1 MATPIPELIGSPLP
15 AISVILPVL
24 NEESHLEGAVL
35 SVLSQDYRGPLEIIL
50 ALGPSRDRTNEI
62 ATKLASHDNR
72 VKLLDS
78 PTGKT
83 AAGLNLAL
91 AASKSPVVVRV
102 DGHAQIPNNY
112 ISLIVEILNKT
123 GAVNVG
129 GVMAAVGTTAFE
141 RAVAG
146 AMRSPLG
153 VGASRFHTGGE
164 AGEVDTVYLGA
175 FRREALVAIGGF
187 DGDDNAANV
196 KYLYY
201 TSDGGKTWGNPSN
214 RLDPTGVLSTSQEI
228 TLKMFSDFNNNIVVI
243 GDRGGFIRYSPNNG
257 HNWYEI
263 IPAGGLSNIQSAY
276 YKDDVLIIGT
286 IGGIIYTGTI
296 QPPDYLF
303 IGGTQYTD
311 ISGSI
316 ITDSAFC
323 SETNQLFFIGG
334 NSIYS
339 YTVNESLLTYNG
351 PPVNT
356 SISGASYKKIKF
368 NLIIRFIKK
377 YKPIVLVLNAINAMI
392 TVKIGVKLFNIPQ
405 NPLLSPVPA

>member
-62 ATKLASHDNR
+62 ATELASQDTR
-72 VKLLDS
+72 VKLIDS

-187 DGDDNAANV
+187 DERFTRAQDWELNFRLRENGGVIYFDPRLHVTYRPRSSVGALAKQYFEYGRWRRVVSRRHSGTINYR
-196 KYLYY
+196 YLAPPFALLGF
-201 TSDGGKTWGNPSN
+201 SAS
-214 RLDPTGVLSTSQEI
+214 LVLGVLLSSIFFIPALVYLLFVVLASLKISTSIREY
-228 TLKMFSDFNNNIVVI
+228 LLLLLVI
-243 GDRGGFIRYSPNNG
+243 PTMHFAWGAGFISSPKT
-257 HNWYEI
+257 
-263 IPAGGLSNIQSAY
+263 L
-276 YKDDVLIIGT
+276 
-286 IGGIIYTGTI
+286 
-296 QPPDYLF
+296 
-303 IGGTQYTD
+303 
-311 ISGSI
+311 
-316 ITDSAFC
+316 
-323 SETNQLFFIGG
+323 
-334 NSIYS
+334 
-339 YTVNESLLTYNG
+339 
-351 PPVNT
+351 
-356 SISGASYKKIKF
+356 
-368 NLIIRFIKK
+368 
-377 YKPIVLVLNAINAMI
+377 
-392 TVKIGVKLFNIPQ
+392 
-405 NPLLSPVPA
+405 VPASQ

>member
-24 NEESHLEGAVL
+24 NEESHLAGAVL

-62 ATKLASHDNR
+62 ATKLASQDNR
-72 VKLLDS
+72 VKLIDS

-102 DGHAQIPNNY
+102 DGHAQIPKNY

-187 DGDDNAANV
+187 DERFTRAQDWELNFRLRENGGVIYFDPRLHVTYRPRSSVSALAKQYFEYGRWRRVVSRRHSGTINYR
-196 KYLYY
+196 YLAPPFALLGF
-201 TSDGGKTWGNPSN
+201 SAS
-214 RLDPTGVLSTSQEI
+214 LVLGIALSSIFFIPALVYLLFVVLASLKISTSICEY
-228 TLKMFSDFNNNIVVI
+228 LLLLLVI
-243 GDRGGFIRYSPNNG
+243 PTMHFAWGAGFISSPKT
-257 HNWYEI
+257 
-263 IPAGGLSNIQSAY
+263 L
-276 YKDDVLIIGT
+276 
-286 IGGIIYTGTI
+286 
-296 QPPDYLF
+296 
-303 IGGTQYTD
+303 
-311 ISGSI
+311 
-316 ITDSAFC
+316 
-323 SETNQLFFIGG
+323 
-334 NSIYS
+334 
-339 YTVNESLLTYNG
+339 
-351 PPVNT
+351 
-356 SISGASYKKIKF
+356 
-368 NLIIRFIKK
+368 
-377 YKPIVLVLNAINAMI
+377 
-392 TVKIGVKLFNIPQ
+392 
-405 NPLLSPVPA
+405 VPASQ

>member
-24 NEESHLEGAVL
+24 NEESHLESAVL

-62 ATKLASHDNR
+62 ATKLASQDNR
-72 VKLLDS
+72 VRLLDS

-102 DGHAQIPNNY
+102 DGHAQIPSNY

-175 FRREALVAIGGF
+175 FRREALIAIGGF
-187 DGDDNAANV
+187 DERFTRAQDWELNFRLRENGGVIYFDPRLHVTYRPRSSVGALAKQYFEYGRWRRVVSRRHSGTINYR
-196 KYLYY
+196 YLAPPFALLGF
-201 TSDGGKTWGNPSN
+201 SIS
-214 RLDPTGVLSTSQEI
+214 LVLGVLLSSIFFIPALVYLLFVVLASLKISTSVGEY
-228 TLKMFSDFNNNIVVI
+228 LLLLVVI
-243 GDRGGFIRYSPNNG
+243 PTMHFAWGAGFISSPKT
-257 HNWYEI
+257 
-263 IPAGGLSNIQSAY
+263 L
-276 YKDDVLIIGT
+276 
-286 IGGIIYTGTI
+286 
-296 QPPDYLF
+296 
-303 IGGTQYTD
+303 
-311 ISGSI
+311 
-316 ITDSAFC
+316 
-323 SETNQLFFIGG
+323 
-334 NSIYS
+334 
-339 YTVNESLLTYNG
+339 
-351 PPVNT
+351 
-356 SISGASYKKIKF
+356 
-368 NLIIRFIKK
+368 
-377 YKPIVLVLNAINAMI
+377 
-392 TVKIGVKLFNIPQ
+392 
-405 NPLLSPVPA
+405 VPASQ

>member
-62 ATKLASHDNR
+62 ATKLASQDNR
-72 VKLLDS
+72 VKLIDS

-83 AAGLNLAL
+83 AAGLNIAL

-102 DGHAQIPNNY
+102 DGHAQIPKNY

-187 DGDDNAANV
+187 DERFTRAQDWELNFRLRENGGVIYFDPRLHVTYRPRSSVSALAKQYFEYGRWRRVVSRRHSGTINYR
-196 KYLYY
+196 YLAPPFALLGF
-201 TSDGGKTWGNPSN
+201 SASLVLGI
-214 RLDPTGVLSTSQEI
+214 VLSSIFFIPALVYLLFVVLASLKISTSIREYLLLLLVLP
-228 TLKMFSDFNNNIVVI
+228 TMHFAW
-243 GDRGGFIRYSPNNG
+243 GAGFISSPKT
-257 HNWYEI
+257 
-263 IPAGGLSNIQSAY
+263 L
-276 YKDDVLIIGT
+276 
-286 IGGIIYTGTI
+286 
-296 QPPDYLF
+296 
-303 IGGTQYTD
+303 
-311 ISGSI
+311 
-316 ITDSAFC
+316 
-323 SETNQLFFIGG
+323 
-334 NSIYS
+334 
-339 YTVNESLLTYNG
+339 
-351 PPVNT
+351 
-356 SISGASYKKIKF
+356 
-368 NLIIRFIKK
+368 
-377 YKPIVLVLNAINAMI
+377 
-392 TVKIGVKLFNIPQ
+392 
-405 NPLLSPVPA
+405 VPASQ

>member
-24 NEESHLEGAVL
+24 NEESHLERAVL

-62 ATKLASHDNR
+62 ATKLASQDNR

-175 FRREALVAIGGF
+175 FRREALIAIGGF
-187 DGDDNAANV
+187 DERFTRAQDWELNFRLRENGGVIYFDPRLHVTYRPRSSVGALAKQYFEYGRWRRVVSRRHSGTINYR
-196 KYLYY
+196 YLAPPFALLGFS
-201 TSDGGKTWGNPSN
+201 TSVV
-214 RLDPTGVLSTSQEI
+214 LGVLLSSIFFFPALVYLLFVVLASLKISTSVGEY
-228 TLKMFSDFNNNIVVI
+228 LLLLVVI
-243 GDRGGFIRYSPNNG
+243 PTMHFAWGAGFISSPKT
-257 HNWYEI
+257 
-263 IPAGGLSNIQSAY
+263 L
-276 YKDDVLIIGT
+276 
-286 IGGIIYTGTI
+286 
-296 QPPDYLF
+296 
-303 IGGTQYTD
+303 
-311 ISGSI
+311 
-316 ITDSAFC
+316 
-323 SETNQLFFIGG
+323 
-334 NSIYS
+334 
-339 YTVNESLLTYNG
+339 
-351 PPVNT
+351 
-356 SISGASYKKIKF
+356 
-368 NLIIRFIKK
+368 
-377 YKPIVLVLNAINAMI
+377 
-392 TVKIGVKLFNIPQ
+392 
-405 NPLLSPVPA
+405 VPASQ

>member
-62 ATKLASHDNR
+62 AAKLASQDNR

-102 DGHAQIPNNY
+102 DGHAQIPKNY

-187 DGDDNAANV
+187 DERFTRAQDWELNFRLRENGGVIYFDPRLHVTYRPRSSVGALAKQYFEYGRWRRVVSRRHSGTINYR
-196 KYLYY
+196 YLAPPFALLGF
-201 TSDGGKTWGNPSN
+201 SASLVLGI
-214 RLDPTGVLSTSQEI
+214 VLSSIFFIPALVYLLFVVLASLKISTSIREY
-228 TLKMFSDFNNNIVVI
+228 LLLLLVI
-243 GDRGGFIRYSPNNG
+243 PTMHFAWGAGFISSPKT
-257 HNWYEI
+257 
-263 IPAGGLSNIQSAY
+263 L
-276 YKDDVLIIGT
+276 
-286 IGGIIYTGTI
+286 
-296 QPPDYLF
+296 
-303 IGGTQYTD
+303 
-311 ISGSI
+311 
-316 ITDSAFC
+316 
-323 SETNQLFFIGG
+323 
-334 NSIYS
+334 
-339 YTVNESLLTYNG
+339 
-351 PPVNT
+351 
-356 SISGASYKKIKF
+356 
-368 NLIIRFIKK
+368 
-377 YKPIVLVLNAINAMI
+377 
-392 TVKIGVKLFNIPQ
+392 
-405 NPLLSPVPA
+405 VPASQ

>member
-62 ATKLASHDNR
+62 ATKLASQDNR

-153 VGASRFHTGGE
+153 VGASRFHTGGQ

-187 DGDDNAANV
+187 DERFTRAQDWELNFRLRENGGVIYFDPRLHVTYRPRSSVGALAKQYFEYGRWRRVVSRRHSGTINYR
-196 KYLYY
+196 YLAPPFALLGF
-201 TSDGGKTWGNPSN
+201 SAS
-214 RLDPTGVLSTSQEI
+214 LVLGIALSSIFFIPALVYLLFVVLASLKISTSIREY
-228 TLKMFSDFNNNIVVI
+228 LLLLLVI
-243 GDRGGFIRYSPNNG
+243 PTMHFAWGAGFISSPKT
-257 HNWYEI
+257 
-263 IPAGGLSNIQSAY
+263 L
-276 YKDDVLIIGT
+276 
-286 IGGIIYTGTI
+286 
-296 QPPDYLF
+296 
-303 IGGTQYTD
+303 
-311 ISGSI
+311 
-316 ITDSAFC
+316 
-323 SETNQLFFIGG
+323 
-334 NSIYS
+334 
-339 YTVNESLLTYNG
+339 
-351 PPVNT
+351 
-356 SISGASYKKIKF
+356 
-368 NLIIRFIKK
+368 
-377 YKPIVLVLNAINAMI
+377 
-392 TVKIGVKLFNIPQ
+392 
-405 NPLLSPVPA
+405 VPASQ